1 MFFLLVLDVFYNCM
15 LIILLYKSMYLINKI
30 QITS

>member
-1 MFFLLVLDVFYNCM
+1 MLFLFVLDVFYNCM
-15 LIILLYKSMYLINKI
+15 LTILLYKSKYLINKI